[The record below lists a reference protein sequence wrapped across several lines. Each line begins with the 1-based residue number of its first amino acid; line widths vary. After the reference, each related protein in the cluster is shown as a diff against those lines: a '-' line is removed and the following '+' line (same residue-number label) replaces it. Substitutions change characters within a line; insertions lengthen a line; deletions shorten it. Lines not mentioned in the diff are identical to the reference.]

1 MFSMARLNEQVFL
14 AIVFSKG
21 YKLTTTISISEY
33 FLFLS
38 LSRSFF
44 DLANIEILGED
55 NKVRLN
61 IFNAKKRIFPLSIDM
76 LEMHP
81 LSSQVFLPLNKVD
94 FIVLVA
100 PSDIKPDLSKI
111 EIFKISNGDGINF
124 NTGVWHFPLIS
135 IQDAQFITIDKKNA
149 ENNIEIY
156 KFTKTEKFN
165 LNYE

>member
-1 MFSMARLNEQVFL
+1 M
-14 AIVFSKG
+14 K
-21 YKLTTTISISEY
+21 
-33 FLFLS
+33 LS
-38 LSRSFF
+38 LKKISKENFSLYGDLITTRNKISKDINENTTQSFF

-81 LSSQVFLPLNKVD
+81 LSSQVFLPINKVD

-100 PSDIKPDLSKI
+100 PSDVKPDLNKI
-111 EIFKISNGDGINF
+111 EIFQISNGDGINF
-124 NTGVWHFPLIS
+124 KTGVWHFPLIS

>member
-1 MFSMARLNEQVFL
+1 M
-14 AIVFSKG
+14 K
-21 YKLTTTISISEY
+21 
-33 FLFLS
+33 LS
-38 LSRSFF
+38 LKKISKENFSLYGDLITTRNKISKDINQNTTQSFF